1 MTTVMALQSD
11 SAHSRSR
18 RHTLKL
24 LAQIG
29 KKQVLI
35 LVDSGSIGTFVSDHL
50 VQSLQLPTTTCDT
63 FRIADRSLMTCNT
76 MVPDLSWFI
85 QGHTFNAQ
93 ARVLSLRCY
102 DVILGEDWLEQV
114 SPVWV
119 DYKTKLMRV
128 THKEKRIQLPGVVED
143 HKICPSV
150 SSTKLQG
157 LVKNGSVW
165 CMAFSYGLQE
175 YHLMSNYWPLIQN
188 SRNLFLI
195 QLKN

>member
-1 MTTVMALQSD
+1 MPRNLRQDSAEAMEATVDDQTVMALQSD

-63 FRIADRSLMTCNT
+63 FRIADGNLMTCNT

-85 QGHTFNAQ
+85 QGHT
-93 ARVLSLRCY
+93 LSMLRLEFSLS
-102 DVILGEDWLEQV
+102 DVMMSYW
-114 SPVWV
+114 
-119 DYKTKLMRV
+119 
-128 THKEKRIQLPGVVED
+128 EKIG
-143 HKICPSV
+143 
-150 SSTKLQG
+150 
-157 LVKNGSVW
+157 W
-165 CMAFSYGLQE
+165 
-175 YHLMSNYWPLIQN
+175 
-188 SRNLFLI
+188 SR
-195 QLKN
+195 